1 MGREH
6 LAPGARGE
14 TYVALYMTTG
24 YLVRFATLTG
34 PGARG
39 R

>member
-6 LAPGARGE
+6 LVPGALGE

-24 YLVRFATLTG
+24 YLVRSATLTG
-34 PGARG
+34 QGAKG
-39 R
+39 K

>member
-6 LAPGARGE
+6 LVPEAPGE

-24 YLVRFATLTG
+24 YLVRSATLTG
-34 PGARG
+34 AGARG
-39 R
+39 K